1 MSNSFTVKVGES
13 VVEINPDDLK
23 FTDATINVFFER
35 ISGKIDYIGRC
46 LANAQRICS
55 LIEQKTEFSF
65 INEFKKCKE
74 EGKSDKSA
82 ELYAKG
88 SDEVQKYKKA
98 LIESKHIKDILYHHL
113 QSLNSGR
120 EDAHNRGHML
130 RKEMDKLSNEFLK
143 PRDDFDQTLGGII
156 GELKIIN

>member
-1 MSNSFTVKVGES
+1 M
-13 VVEINPDDLK
+13 
-23 FTDATINVFFER
+23 
-35 ISGKIDYIGRC
+35 
-46 LANAQRICS
+46 
-55 LIEQKTEFSF
+55 
-65 INEFKKCKE
+65 
-74 EGKSDKSA
+74 
-82 ELYAKG
+82 YAKG

-143 PRDDFDQTLGGII
+143 PRDDFDQTLGGVI
-156 GELKIIN
+156 GELESFN

>member
-1 MSNSFTVKVGES
+1 MSSFTVKVGEN

-23 FTDATINVFFER
+23 FTDATINIFFER

-55 LIEQKTEFSF
+55 LLEQKADFAF

-88 SDEVQKYKKA
+88 SDEVQKFKKA
-98 LIESKHIKDILYHHL
+98 LIESKHIKDILYQHL
-113 QSLNSGR
+113 QALNSAR

-143 PRDDFDQTLGGII
+143 PHDSSEQTLNGLIN
-156 GELKIIN
+156 ELEI

>member
-1 MSNSFTVKVGES
+1 MSSFTVKVGETI
-13 VVEINPDDLK
+13 VEINPDDLR
-23 FTDATINVFFER
+23 FTDATINVFFEK

-55 LIEQKTEFSF
+55 LVDQKAEFAF
-65 INEFKKCKE
+65 INEFKKSKE

-98 LIESKHIKDILYHHL
+98 SIEAKHIKDILYHHL
-113 QSLNSGR
+113 QSLNAAR

-130 RKEMDKLSNEFLK
+130 RKEMDKLSNEFMK
-143 PRDDFDQTLGGII
+143 PHENEDSQTFNGII
-156 GELKIIN
+156 GELEI

>member
-1 MSNSFTVKVGES
+1 MSSFTVKVGES
-13 VVEINPDDLK
+13 IVEINPDDLK
-23 FTDATINVFFER
+23 FTDATINVFFEK

-46 LANAQRICS
+46 LTNAQRICS
-55 LIEQKTEFSF
+55 LIEQKTDLSF

-82 ELYAKG
+82 ELFAKG

-98 LIESKHIKDILYHHL
+98 LIEAKHIKDIIYHHL
-113 QSLNSGR
+113 QSLNSSR

-130 RKEMDKLSNEFLK
+130 RKEMDKLSNSFIVPNDHNE
-143 PRDDFDQTLGGII
+143 QTFGGII
-156 GELKIIN
+156 NELEA

>member
-1 MSNSFTVKVGES
+1 MSSFTVKVGEN

-23 FTDATINVFFER
+23 FTDATINIFFER

-55 LIEQKTEFSF
+55 LLEQKADFAF

-88 SDEVQKYKKA
+88 SDEVQKFKKA
-98 LIESKHIKDILYHHL
+98 LIESKHIKDILYQHL
-113 QSLNSGR
+113 QALNSAR

-143 PRDDFDQTLGGII
+143 PHDGNEQTLNGLIN
-156 GELKIIN
+156 ELEI

>member
-1 MSNSFTVKVGES
+1 MSSFTVKVGES

-23 FTDATINVFFER
+23 FTDATINVFFEK

-55 LIEQKTEFSF
+55 LIEQKTDLSF
-65 INEFKKCKE
+65 INEFKKGKE

-98 LIESKHIKDILYHHL
+98 LNIKSQES
-113 QSLNSGR
+113 SGKR
-120 EDAHNRGHML
+120 
-130 RKEMDKLSNEFLK
+130 
-143 PRDDFDQTLGGII
+143 RDDYNFIRDNFEKGLDVWENESV
-156 GELKIIN
+156 ELSIRNYYKKIYDMFLEDLKK